1 MKNKLTG
8 KVFQVLEIIAS
19 SPEPLPIKKISEYTD
34 LSPSTLSRIISDLC
48 EYGMIEKFGYHQV
61 RPALGMIRIGQDALT
76 NFSLPRI
83 VTPLLRSHAGAV
95 EAEGAFAGVH
105 HFKVVH
111 IFNTQRA
118 GGAANLPY
126 WEPLLRSRLAA
137 VVLGTEYDEPTLEKL
152 LLEQFSAKANGG
164 DIAFFLSNCRAV
176 RETGYIAHREFGRG
190 WSVNFPVSCNHR
202 NYGVALFGKNA
213 ENCNLDRMIFETSRL
228 ASRLTA
234 ALDESRTASAAVPS
248 GN

>member
-8 KVFQVLEIIAS
+8 KLFQVLEMVAS
-19 SPEPLPIKKISEYTD
+19 SPEPLSIRKIAKEAAIS
-34 LSPSTLSRIISDLC
+34 SATLSRIISDLC

-61 RPALGMIRIGQDALT
+61 RPSLGMIRIGQDALT

-83 VTPLLRSHAGAV
+83 VTPLLRSHAAAV
-95 EAEGAFAGVH
+95 EADGAFAGIH
-105 HFKVVH
+105 QLKVVH

-137 VVLGTEYDEPTLEKL
+137 VVLGVEYDDAVLEKRL
-152 LLEQFSAKANGG
+152 RERFPAPGNDR
-164 DIAFFLSNCRAV
+164 DIDFFLSNCRTV
-176 RETGYIAHREFGRG
+176 RDNGYIAHREFGRG
-190 WSVNFPVSCNHR
+190 WSVNFPVPCNRR

-228 ASRLTA
+228 ASRLTT
-234 ALDESRTASAAVPS
+234 ALDESRNRNSS
-248 GN
+248 QSDR